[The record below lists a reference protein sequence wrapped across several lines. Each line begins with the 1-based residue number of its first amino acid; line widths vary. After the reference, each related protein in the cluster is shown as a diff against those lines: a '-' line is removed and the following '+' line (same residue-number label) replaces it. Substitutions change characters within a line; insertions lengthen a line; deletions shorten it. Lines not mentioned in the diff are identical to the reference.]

1 MEVGSSHNTSMT
13 SPASPYYGW
22 RIVYALA
29 ITQTVGFGILYY
41 AFSVFVAPM
50 ETALGWSRGQVSGAF
65 SLALLTSGLVALPI
79 GRYVDSKGAR
89 LLMTVGSLVGALLVV
104 AWSLVENLAVF
115 YLIQAA
121 IGVVMAATLYD
132 IAFTVVAVWFRRER
146 PKAMLIITFVA
157 GLASTIFIPLTTFL
171 LGVLEWREALR
182 VLAIILAVVNVPLHG
197 FVLRRRPEVLGLTV
211 DGHTAETSPKHV
223 SEADSTLKDA
233 MQQASFWWLTA
244 AVSLD
249 RLVLIAIAAHSV
261 PLLMDKGAA
270 LEQAAFIAGT
280 IGLFQVAGRVVFVPL
295 LRVLPL
301 TSLTV
306 GVYGVRALALLL
318 LFVPGL
324 GWWLFAGLF
333 GIANGAS
340 TLARA
345 ALIADIYGAKHYGSI
360 NGTVATVVALVQ
372 TISPVTAGLM
382 FDAAGSYD
390 PVVVALII
398 VSLLATGAMVG
409 CTRRLQLEP
418 A

>member
-1 MEVGSSHNTSMT
+1 MT
-13 SPASPYYGW
+13 TPPYYGW

-29 ITQTVGFGILYY
+29 ITQTVGFGILHY
-41 AFSVFVAPM
+41 AFSVFVEPM
-50 ETALGWSRGQVSGAF
+50 ELSLGWSRGQVSGAF
-65 SLALLTSGLVALPI
+65 SLALLTSGIVALPI
-79 GRYVDSKGAR
+79 GRYVDKRGAR
-89 LLMTVGSLVGALLVV
+89 LLMTLGSLAGALLVFSWASV
-104 AWSLVENLAVF
+104 TNLVVF
-115 YLIQAA
+115 YAIQAA
-121 IGVVMAATLYD
+121 IGVMRAATLYD
-132 IAFTVVAVWFRRER
+132 IAFTVVAVWFRVER

-171 LGVLEWREALR
+171 VTSLGWRDALR
-182 VLAIILAVVNVPLHG
+182 VLAVILAVINIPLHG
-197 FVLRRRPEVLGLTV
+197 LILRRRPEQLGVSV
-211 DGHTAETSPKHV
+211 DGQLAETS
-223 SEADSTLKDA
+223 SERPTPTADSTLKDVLR
-233 MQQASFWWLTA
+233 QDSFWWLTA
-244 AVSLD
+244 AVALD

-261 PLLMDKGAA
+261 PLLMDKGAG

-280 IGLFQVAGRVVFVPL
+280 IGLFQVAGRVVFVPM
-295 LRVLPL
+295 LRMLPL

-333 GIANGAS
+333 GVANGAS

-390 PVVVALII
+390 PVVVTLFV

-409 CTRRLQLEP
+409 CTRRLELLP
-418 A
+418 SP

>member
-1 MEVGSSHNTSMT
+1 MT
-13 SPASPYYGW
+13 SSASPYYGW

-50 ETALGWSRGQVSGAF
+50 ELSLGWSRGQVSGAF

-132 IAFTVVAVWFRRER
+132 IAFTVVAVWFRVER

-197 FVLRRRPEVLGLTV
+197 FVLRRRPEQLGLTA
-211 DGHTAETSPKHV
+211 DGHANDASSQITTTV
-223 SEADSTLKDA
+223 SDSTLKDA

-249 RLVLIAIAAHSV
+249 RLVLVAIAAHSV
-261 PLLMDKGAA
+261 PLLMDKGASPA
-270 LEQAAFIAGT
+270 QAAFIAGT
-280 IGLFQVAGRVVFVPL
+280 IGLFQVAGRVVFVPM
-295 LRVLPL
+295 LRLLPL

-333 GIANGAS
+333 GVANGAS

-360 NGTVATVVALVQ
+360 NGTVATVVAMLQ
-372 TISPVTAGLM
+372 TISPLVAGLM

-390 PVVVALII
+390 PVVMTLMA

-409 CTRRLQLEP
+409 CTRRLQLAP

>member
-1 MEVGSSHNTSMT
+1 MT
-13 SPASPYYGW
+13 STSPYYGW

-41 AFSVFVAPM
+41 AFSVFVEPM
-50 ETALGWSRGQVSGAF
+50 ELSLGWSRGQVSGAF

-79 GRYVDSKGAR
+79 GRYVDRSGAR
-89 LLMTVGSLVGALLVV
+89 LLMTIGSLVGALLVV
-104 AWSLVENLAVF
+104 AWSLVSNLLVF
-115 YLIQAA
+115 YAIQAA

-132 IAFTVVAVWFRRER
+132 IAFTVVAVWFRLER

-171 LGVLEWREALR
+171 VAVLEWREALR

-197 FVLRRRPEVLGLTV
+197 FVLRRRPEQLGLTA
-211 DGHTAETSPKHV
+211 DGHANDASSRPTASV
-223 SEADSTLKDA
+223 GDSTLKDA
-233 MQQASFWWLTA
+233 MQQPSFWWLTA

-261 PLLMDKGAA
+261 PLLVDKGAA

-280 IGLFQVAGRVVFVPL
+280 IGLFQVAGRVVFVPM
-295 LRVLPL
+295 LRLFPL
-301 TSLTV
+301 TSLAV

-318 LFVPGL
+318 LFVPGV
-324 GWWLFAGLF
+324 GWWFFAGFF

-340 TLARA
+340 TLVRA

-372 TISPVTAGLM
+372 TIAPVTAGVM

-390 PVVVALII
+390 PVVVTLFV

-409 CTRRLQLEP
+409 CTRRLQLAP

>member
-1 MEVGSSHNTSMT
+1 MTTSH
-13 SPASPYYGW
+13 YYGW
-22 RIVYALA
+22 RIVTALA

-41 AFSVFVAPM
+41 AFSVFVSPM
-50 ETALGWSRGQVSGAF
+50 EAALGWSRGQVSGAF

-79 GRYVDSKGAR
+79 GRYVDRSGAR
-89 LLMTVGSLVGALLVV
+89 LLMTVGSLAGALLVW
-104 AWSLVENLAVF
+104 AWSLVTNLAVF

-132 IAFTVVAVWFRRER
+132 IAFTVVAVWFRLER

-171 LGVLEWREALR
+171 VTTLEWRDALR
-182 VLAIILAVVNVPLHG
+182 VLAVILAVINVPLHG
-197 FVLRRRPEVLGLTV
+197 FILRRRPEVLGLTV
-211 DGHTAETSPKHV
+211 DGHAAETSPKH
-223 SEADSTLKDA
+223 SAADSTLKDA
-233 MQQASFWWLTA
+233 LQQASFWWLTA

-261 PLLMDKGAA
+261 PLLMDKGAG

-390 PVVVALII
+390 PVLVVLII

-409 CTRRLQLEP
+409 CTQRLVLEP
-418 A
+418 SA